1 MHFYRQDVLEEEE
14 GMLPYFSADIAFIL
28 YSTVVLLTKA
38 LWWLV
43 NGITVSGIT
52 YVPAITQDGGLA
64 WYAAN
69 LTYNLLNTTY
79 HVLYFFEDFGVAPM
93 LAKVTR
99 ELVNFIGKVL
109 ANLAAF
115 G

>member
-1 MHFYRQDVLEEEE
+1 
-14 GMLPYFSADIAFIL
+14 MLPYFSADIAFIL
-28 YSTVVLLTKA
+28 YSTVVLLTKV

-43 NGITVSGIT
+43 NGITNVI
-52 YVPAITQDGGLA
+52 PPITQDEGLA

-79 HVLYFFEDFGVAPM
+79 HVLYFFKDFGVASM

-99 ELVNFIGKVL
+99 ELVNFLVEVL
-109 ANLAAF
+109 KNLALF

>member
-1 MHFYRQDVLEEEE
+1 
-14 GMLPYFSADIAFIL
+14 MLPYFSVDIAFIL
-28 YSTVVLLTKA
+28 YSTVVLLTKV

-43 NGITVSGIT
+43 NGITNVI
-52 YVPAITQDGGLA
+52 PPITQDGGLA

-79 HVLYFFEDFGVAPM
+79 HVLCFFEKLDVASM

-99 ELVNFIGKVL
+99 ELVNFLVEVL
-109 ANLAAF
+109 RNLAAF